1 MAGKITALEYQKRNR
16 DRVSVFLDGRFAFG
30 LPAIV
35 AAGLRKG
42 QTLSDAEI
50 ESLQE
55 EGTVESG
62 YHKALDFLS
71 YRPRS
76 RAEVETYLQKRG
88 FPETRAEAIIER
100 LERAG
105 LLNDAA
111 FAQFWVENRERFRP
125 RGPRAL
131 RYELQSRG
139 VSDEI
144 IERVLALL
152 DVSDGAYRSAS
163 KKACQLGQLDR
174 QTFVRKVVEYLARRG
189 FDYEVAREAAE
200 RHWTELRADQ

>member
-1 MAGKITALEYQKRNR
+1 MAGTITGLEFQKRNR

-42 QTLSDAEI
+42 QVLSDAEI
-50 ESLQE
+50 EALQE

-76 RAEVETYLQKRG
+76 RAEVEAYLQKRG
-88 FPETRAEAIIER
+88 LPEIQAEAIIER
-100 LERAG
+100 LEGAG

-131 RYELQSRG
+131 RHELWSKG
-139 VSDEI
+139 ISDDI
-144 IERVLALL
+144 IEQALALV

-163 KKACQLGQLDR
+163 KKARRMGQLDR
-174 QTFVRKVVEYLARRG
+174 QTFVRKIVEYLARRG

-200 RHWTELRADQ
+200 RHWSELRADR

>member
-1 MAGKITALEYQKRNR
+1 MAGQITALEYQKRNQ

-42 QTLSDAEI
+42 QVLSDAEI
-50 ESLQE
+50 ETLQE
-55 EGTVESG
+55 EGTIESG

-88 FPETRAEAIIER
+88 FSETQAGAIIDR
-100 LERAG
+100 LEGVG

-131 RYELQSRG
+131 RYELRSKG
-139 VSDEI
+139 ISDGI
-144 IERVLALL
+144 IEQVLAVV
-152 DVSDGAYRSAS
+152 DVSEGAYRSAS
-163 KKACQLGQLDR
+163 NKARQWGQLDQ
-174 QTFVRKVVEYLARRG
+174 QTFVRKIVEYLARRG

-200 RHWTELRADQ
+200 RHWTRLRADG

>member
-1 MAGKITALEYQKRNR
+1 MAGTITALEYQKRNR

-42 QTLSDAEI
+42 QVLSDAEI
-50 ESLQE
+50 EALQE

-76 RAEVETYLQKRG
+76 RAEVGTYLQKRG
-88 FPETRAEAIIER
+88 FPEAQAGAIIER
-100 LERAG
+100 LEGAG
-105 LLNDAA
+105 LLDDAA

-131 RYELQSRG
+131 RHELWSKG
-139 VSDEI
+139 ISNDI
-144 IERVLALL
+144 IEQALALV

-163 KKACQLGQLDR
+163 KKARRMRQLDR
-174 QTFVRKVVEYLARRG
+174 QTFVRKMVEYLARRG

-200 RHWTELRADQ
+200 RHWSELKADR

>member
-1 MAGKITALEYQKRNR
+1 MAGTITALEYQKRNR

-42 QTLSDAEI
+42 QVLSDAEI
-50 ESLQE
+50 EALQE
-55 EGTVESG
+55 GGTIESG

-88 FPETRAEAIIER
+88 FPEAQAEAIIER
-100 LERAG
+100 LEGAG
-105 LLNDAA
+105 LLDDAA

-131 RYELQSRG
+131 RHELWSKG
-139 VSDEI
+139 ISDDI
-144 IERVLALL
+144 IEQALALV

-163 KKACQLGQLDR
+163 KKARRMRQLDR
-174 QTFVRKVVEYLARRG
+174 QTFVRKIVEYLARRG

-200 RHWTELRADQ
+200 RHWSELKADR